1 MKSHFEFSNLL
12 GTVYSKGNVIFTPDG
27 QSLISPVGNRV
38 SIFDL
43 VNNKSRTLNFQNRK
57 NIYRIALDPRG
68 TVLISIDEDGRALL
82 VNLKRSIVLHHFNF
96 KQRVQDVKFSPDGRY
111 LLVTHGHHA
120 QIWLNPSATIK
131 SFTPFHLHRT
141 YTGHFNDIIS
151 LSWSP
156 CSKIF
161 LTASQDMT
169 VRMYTVN
176 PVEGYRPRNFT
187 GHKDAVLGA
196 WLTGNLTDPN
206 DEPRV
211 ITVSKDGAC
220 FVWRNKDMVGQD
232 DDDSNDD
239 EQDQSSTNSVTS
251 KKQCSTLDQVR
262 WGISSKHYFNVA
274 GTYVTT
280 CTFDRSTNIL
290 VVGFAN
296 GVFGLYE
303 IAKEVGSFSNIH
315 SLSISQE
322 KITSLAIDPTGQW
335 LAFGASKLGQLLVW
349 EWQSESYILKQQGH
363 YFDMNTL
370 AFSTD
375 GQTIVTGGDDGKVKV
390 WNSTSGFCYVTFA
403 EHQSSVSVVEFA
415 KQGTVIFSASLDGT
429 IRAFDLI
436 RYRNFKTF
444 TSPNPVQFN
453 ALAVDPSAE
462 VVVGGGVGD
471 GFEIYVWSVQTG
483 KIVDILTGHEGP
495 ISSLAFS
502 PLGDKLASVSWD
514 KTVRIWEMY
523 GRKNGVEPLQ
533 LASDGLAVAF
543 RPDGAEVAVS
553 TLDGQ
558 IAFFD
563 VAEGKQKSLIEGRK
577 DISGGRK
584 FDDRITAAN
593 SASGKSFNSLCYTAD
608 GLQILAGGNS
618 KYVCIYDC
626 QDGVLLKR
634 FEISENLSLDGT
646 EEFLDSRKLLESGIP
661 VNEINETA
669 ELSDLDERLE
679 ANKVLPG
686 SKGGD
691 MSRRKYKPE
700 IRTKSVRFSPTG
712 RCWGAASTD
721 GLLLYSL
728 DDTIHFD
735 PFELTLEITPASI
748 TQTVEK
754 SEYLKA
760 LVMAFRLNEK
770 YMIKVVYQAIPFK
783 EIKIIAAQLPTV
795 YVPKL
800 LEFISKSAI
809 DGSSNHLQ
817 FDLTW
822 INFLL
827 TSHGRY
833 LKNHSNQVG
842 PIMRSV
848 QKALLDSHSSVSKLA
863 NSNTYMLRYLIDQN
877 NLHSR
882 SATSQL
888 DSPPPSLLTQR
899 LDGDGDVDMS

>member
-27 QSLISPVGNRV
+27 QSVISPVGNRV
-38 SIFDL
+38 SVFDL

-68 TVLISIDEDGRALL
+68 IILISIDEDGRALL

-96 KQRVQDVKFSPDGRY
+96 KQRVEDVKFSPDGKY

-120 QIWLNPSATIK
+120 QIWLNPSPTVK

-156 CSKIF
+156 CSNFF
-161 LTASQDMT
+161 LTTSQDMT

-187 GHKDAVLGA
+187 GHKDSVLGA
-196 WLTGNLTDPN
+196 WLTGNISDPN

-232 DDDSNDD
+232 DDSDD
-239 EQDQSSTNSVTS
+239 EQDHSSNSSVTS
-251 KKQCSTLDQVR
+251 KKECRSLDRVR
-262 WGISSKHYFNVA
+262 WGISSRHYFNVA

-315 SLSISQE
+315 SLSVSQE
-322 KITSLAIDPTGQW
+322 KITSVAIDPTGQW

-370 AFSTD
+370 AFSSD

-444 TSPNPVQFN
+444 TSPHPVQFN

-462 VVVGGGVGD
+462 VVVGGGVGE

-495 ISSLAFS
+495 ISALAFS
-502 PLGDKLASVSWD
+502 PLGDKLVSVSWD

-584 FDDRITAAN
+584 FEDRITAAN

-608 GLQILAGGNS
+608 GLQLLAGGNS

-626 QDGVLLKR
+626 RDGVLLKR

-646 EEFLDSRKLLESGIP
+646 EEFLDSRKLLESGIS
-661 VNEINETA
+661 VNEINDAA
-669 ELSDLDERLE
+669 ELSDLDDRLD
-679 ANKVLPG
+679 ANKILPG

-700 IRTKSVRFSPTG
+700 IRTKSVKFSPTG
-712 RCWGAASTD
+712 RSWGAASTD

-735 PFELTLEITPASI
+735 PFELTIEITPTSI
-748 TQTVEK
+748 QQTVEK

-770 YMIKVVYQAIPFK
+770 YMIKSVYQSIPFK
-783 EIKIIAAQLPTV
+783 EIKIIAAQLPPT
-795 YVPKL
+795 YVSRL
-800 LEFISKSAI
+800 LEFISKAMI
-809 DGSSNHLQ
+809 DGSSNHFQ
-817 FDLTW
+817 FNLTW
-822 INFLL
+822 INFIL

-833 LKNHSNQVG
+833 LKNRSNEVA
-842 PIMRSV
+842 PVMRSV
-848 QKALLDSHSSVSKLA
+848 QKALLDSHSSVSKLS

-877 NLHSR
+877 NL
-882 SATSQL
+882 QQNL
-888 DSPPPSLLTQR
+888 NKPDSDSSENSHGV
-899 LDGDGDVDMS
+899 DGDGDLEMS

>member
-1 MKSHFEFSNLL
+1 
-12 GTVYSKGNVIFTPDG
+12 
-27 QSLISPVGNRV
+27 
-38 SIFDL
+38 
-43 VNNKSRTLNFQNRK
+43 
-57 NIYRIALDPRG
+57 
-68 TVLISIDEDGRALL
+68 
-82 VNLKRSIVLHHFNF
+82 
-96 KQRVQDVKFSPDGRY
+96 
-111 LLVTHGHHA
+111 
-120 QIWLNPSATIK
+120 
-131 SFTPFHLHRT
+131 
-141 YTGHFNDIIS
+141 
-151 LSWSP
+151 
-156 CSKIF
+156 
-161 LTASQDMT
+161 MT

-187 GHKDAVLGA
+187 GHKDTVLGA
-196 WLTGNLTDPN
+196 WLTGNLSDPN

-220 FVWRNKDMVGQD
+220 FVWRNKDTVGK
-232 DDDSNDD
+232 DDSPDD
-239 EQDQSSTNSVTS
+239 EQDTSSISSASSVNPKLS
-251 KKQCSTLDQVR
+251 LDRVR
-262 WGISSKHYFNVA
+262 WGISSRHYFSIS

-280 CTFDRSTNIL
+280 CAFNAANNTL
-290 VVGFAN
+290 VIGFAN

-303 IAKEVGSFSNIH
+303 VAKEVGSFVNIH

-322 KITSLAIDPTGQW
+322 KIASVAIDPTGQW

-390 WNSTSGFCYVTFA
+390 WNSTSGFCYVTFS
-403 EHQSSVSVVEFA
+403 EHKASVSVVEFA

-444 TSPNPVQFN
+444 TSPDPVQFN
-453 ALAVDPSAE
+453 ALAVDPSGE
-462 VVVGGGVGD
+462 VVVGGGVGE

-483 KIVDILTGHEGP
+483 KLVDVLSGHEGP
-495 ISSLAFS
+495 ISALAFS
-502 PLGDKLASVSWD
+502 PLGDKLVSISWD
-514 KTVRIWEMY
+514 KTLRIWEMY

-533 LASDGLAVAF
+533 LGSDGLAVAY
-543 RPDGAEVAVS
+543 RPDGLEVAAS

-584 FDDRITAAN
+584 FDDRVTAAN

-608 GLQILAGGNS
+608 GMQLLAGGNS

-626 QDGVLLKR
+626 RDGVLLKR
-634 FEISENLSLDGT
+634 FEISENLSLDGV
-646 EEFLDSRKLLESGIP
+646 EEFLDSRKLLESGIS
-661 VNEINETA
+661 VDEINETA
-669 ELSDLDERLE
+669 DLSDLDDRLD

-700 IRTKSVRFSPTG
+700 IRTKSVKFSPTG
-712 RCWGAASTD
+712 RAWGAASTD
-721 GLLLYSL
+721 GLLIYSL

-735 PFELTLEITPASI
+735 PFELTVEITPASI
-748 TQTVEK
+748 DQTVRQ

-770 YMIKVVYQAIPFK
+770 PIIKSVYQSISFD

-800 LEFISKSAI
+800 LEFISKSMIEA
-809 DGSSNHLQ
+809 SSNHLQ

-822 INFLL
+822 ISCLL
-827 TSHGRY
+827 SSHGRY
-833 LKNHSNQVG
+833 LKNHSNEVAH
-842 PIMRSV
+842 IMRSI
-848 QKALLDSHSSVSKLA
+848 QKALIDSHSSVSKLS
-863 NSNTYMLRYLIDQN
+863 NSNTCMLRYLIDQN
-877 NLHSR
+877 HLRLNSKNPSNLNDHD
-882 SATSQL
+882 
-888 DSPPPSLLTQR
+888 DS
-899 LDGDGDVDMS
+899 DVDMS

>member
-12 GTVYSKGNVIFTPDG
+12 GTVYSKGNVVFTPDG
-27 QSLISPVGNRV
+27 QSVISPVGNRV

-68 TVLISIDEDGRALL
+68 NILISIDEDGRALL

-96 KQRVQDVKFSPDGRY
+96 KQRVEDVKFSPDGKY
-111 LLVTHGHHA
+111 LLVTNGHHA

-141 YTGHFNDIIS
+141 YTGHFNDIVS

-156 CSKIF
+156 CSNFF
-161 LTASQDMT
+161 LSTSQDMT

-187 GHKDAVLGA
+187 GHKDTVLGA
-196 WLTGNLTDPN
+196 WLTGNLSDPN

-220 FVWRNKDMVGQD
+220 FVWRNKDMVGQND
-232 DDDSNDD
+232 DDDSED
-239 EQDQSSTNSVTS
+239 EQDQSSSSSVIP
-251 KKQCSTLDQVR
+251 KKDCQSLDRVR
-262 WGISSKHYFNVA
+262 WGISSRHYFNVP

-303 IAKEVGSFSNIH
+303 LAKEVGSFSNIH

-322 KITSLAIDPTGQW
+322 KITSVAIDPTGQW

-462 VVVGGGVGD
+462 VVVGGGVGE

-495 ISSLAFS
+495 ISALAFS
-502 PLGDKLASVSWD
+502 PLGDKLVSVSWD

-543 RPDGAEVAVS
+543 RPDGAEIAVS

-563 VAEGKQKSLIEGRK
+563 IEEAKQKSLIEGRK

-584 FDDRITAAN
+584 FEDRITAAN

-608 GLQILAGGNS
+608 GLQLLAGGNS

-626 QDGVLLKR
+626 RDGVLLKR

-646 EEFLDSRKLLESGIP
+646 EEFLDSRKLLESGIS
-661 VNEINETA
+661 VNEINDTA
-669 ELSDLDERLE
+669 ELNDLDDRLD
-679 ANKVLPG
+679 AHKILPG

-691 MSRRKYKPE
+691 MSLRKYKPE
-700 IRTKSVRFSPTG
+700 IRTKSVKFSPTG
-712 RCWGAASTD
+712 RSWGAASTD

-735 PFELTLEITPASI
+735 PFELTIEITPDSI
-748 TQTVEK
+748 QKTLSN
-754 SEYLKA
+754 SEFLKA
-760 LVMAFRLNEK
+760 LVMSFKLNEK
-770 YMIKVVYQAIPFK
+770 DLIKLVYESIPFK
-783 EIKIIAAQLPTV
+783 EIKIISSQLSTI
-795 YVPKL
+795 YVPKFL
-800 LEFISKSAI
+800 DFIAKSMI
-809 DGSSNHLQ
+809 DNSSNHLE
-817 FDLTW
+817 FNLSW
-822 INFLL
+822 INSLL
-827 TSHGRY
+827 SSHGRY
-833 LKNHSNQVG
+833 LKNHSNLVA
-842 PIMRSV
+842 PILRSI
-848 QKALLDSHSSVSKLA
+848 QKALHDAHSSVFLNCKS

-877 NLHSR
+877 
-882 SATSQL
+882 
-888 DSPPPSLLTQR
+888 LLKTNSKPHDVDLTVADR
-899 LDGDGDVDMS
+899 DGDVEMS

>member
-1 MKSHFEFSNLL
+1 
-12 GTVYSKGNVIFTPDG
+12 
-27 QSLISPVGNRV
+27 
-38 SIFDL
+38 
-43 VNNKSRTLNFQNRK
+43 
-57 NIYRIALDPRG
+57 
-68 TVLISIDEDGRALL
+68 IDEDGRALL

-96 KQRVQDVKFSPDGRY
+96 KQRVEDVKFSPDGKY
-111 LLVTHGHHA
+111 LLVTNGHHA

-141 YTGHFNDIIS
+141 YTGHFNDIVS

-156 CSKIF
+156 CSNFF
-161 LTASQDMT
+161 LSTSQDMT

-187 GHKDAVLGA
+187 GHKDTVLGA
-196 WLTGNLTDPN
+196 WLTGNLSDPN

-220 FVWRNKDMVGQD
+220 FVWRNKDMVGQND
-232 DDDSNDD
+232 DDDSED
-239 EQDQSSTNSVTS
+239 EQDQSSS
-251 KKQCSTLDQVR
+251 KGLSISRPGPMGNILSTLFQR
-262 WGISSKHYFNVA
+262 PRYLRHYL
-274 GTYVTT
+274 Y
-280 CTFDRSTNIL
+280 FDRSTNIL

-303 IAKEVGSFSNIH
+303 LAKEVGSFSNIH

-322 KITSLAIDPTGQW
+322 KITSVAIDPTGQW

-375 GQTIVTGGDDGKVKV
+375 GQTIVT
-390 WNSTSGFCYVTFA
+390 
-403 EHQSSVSVVEFA
+403 VVEFA

-462 VVVGGGVGD
+462 VVVGGGVGE

-495 ISSLAFS
+495 IPLWPSLHS
-502 PLGDKLASVSWD
+502 EINCWD

-523 GRKNGVEPLQ
+523 GRKNGRSL
-533 LASDGLAVAF
+533 F
-543 RPDGAEVAVS
+543 RPDGAEIAVS

-563 VAEGKQKSLIEGRK
+563 IEEAKQKSLIEGRK
-577 DISGGRK
+577 DISGGP
-584 FDDRITAAN
+584 AN

-608 GLQILAGGNS
+608 GLQLLAGGNS
-618 KYVCIYDC
+618 KYIRDIR
-626 QDGVLLKR
+626 KFKFR
-634 FEISENLSLDGT
+634 WN
-646 EEFLDSRKLLESGIP
+646 EEFLDSRKLLESGIS
-661 VNEINETA
+661 VNEINDTA
-669 ELSDLDERLE
+669 ELNDLDDRLD
-679 ANKVLPG
+679 AHKILPG

-691 MSRRKYKPE
+691 MSLVNTNP
-700 IRTKSVRFSPTG
+700 RFERNQS
-712 RCWGAASTD
+712 WGAASTD

-735 PFELTLEITPASI
+735 PFELTIEITPKSI
-748 TQTVEK
+748 QKLYQLEF
-754 SEYLKA
+754 LKA
-760 LVMAFRLNEK
+760 LVMSFKLNEK
-770 YMIKVVYQAIPFK
+770 DLIKLVYESIPFK
-783 EIKIIAAQLPTV
+783 EIKIISSQLSTI
-795 YVPKL
+795 YVPKFL
-800 LEFISKSAI
+800 DFIAKSMI
-809 DGSSNHLQ
+809 DHSSNHLE
-817 FDLTW
+817 FNLSW
-822 INFLL
+822 INLL
-827 TSHGRY
+827 SSHGRY
-833 LKNHSNQVG
+833 LKNHSNLVA
-842 PIMRSV
+842 PILRSI
-848 QKALLDSHSSVSKLA
+848 QKALHDAHSCVSKLS

-877 NLHSR
+877 
-882 SATSQL
+882 
-888 DSPPPSLLTQR
+888 LLKTNSKPHDVDLTVADR
-899 LDGDGDVDMS
+899 DGDLIFLAISCAYQQFTSAFLLGNLFLFAN